1 MKTILTLILIW
12 LVILTGTTCWVI
24 RVEREFLKF
33 ADFVV
38 SDNLKNVVQSG
49 GRTFYVVEM
58 GKVPA
63 LRPDSKVD
71 FWTPI
76 YVEEKQLGQLVHF
89 TRKQAIMVH
98 EFEELDITAR
108 QIAAQADTYFKRKL
122 AKTQDRKETEQ

>member
-1 MKTILTLILIW
+1 MKTLLTLILVW

-24 RVEREFLKF
+24 RAEREFLKF

-38 SDNLKNVVQSG
+38 QDNLKNVVQSG
-49 GRTFYVVEM
+49 GRTFYIVEM

-63 LRPDSKVD
+63 LRPDSHVD

-76 YVEEKQLGQLVHF
+76 YVDEKQLGKLVDF
-89 TRKQAIMVH
+89 SRKQAIMVH
-98 EFEELDITAR
+98 EFNELDITAR

-122 AKTQDRKETEQ
+122 TETQDREENEK